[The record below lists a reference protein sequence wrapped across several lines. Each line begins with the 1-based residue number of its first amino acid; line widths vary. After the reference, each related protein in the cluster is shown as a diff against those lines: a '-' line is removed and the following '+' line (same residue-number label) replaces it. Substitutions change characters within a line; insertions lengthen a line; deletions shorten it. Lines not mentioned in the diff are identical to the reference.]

1 MKKKNAY
8 FDWKN
13 LQLRRGKR
21 PKRRMLK
28 STPHRGTV
36 RPKMPDARGDVVS
49 ALVNLG
55 YPKFS
60 AKAAAQKASGSDF
73 ESIFRSALGTMK
85 AKNPRVF
92 PGSLTGSEIS
102 ALRKLVTVKT
112 MATKKRERQQ
122 MNQMTHLHKSNA
134 VKHSPGCQFVS
145 TGRYTADC
153 PGCLKLARAFSKR
166 ERQEDKVGQ
175 RVRKPIGGSPYVIT
189 KVRKVNPDL
198 VEAIRPGDRVTI
210 WVPAGFGR
218 GGQEWSK
225 KSGRAVMRSS
235 GGGWVLNM
243 GGPHGTPGIA
253 SEENIVSVKKRNPK
267 KKKRSKS
274 RKGVMPAGL
283 RKYWAKKRAA
293 KAKRSNPK
301 KKRRTRRKNIR
312 GLHPV
317 ARLREYKRQRKGGS
331 SRKKSLRVALSSRNP
346 PRKRRVKIIKTN
358 LRKGTKAFRQ
368 FVAATRAKYGSARVL

>member
-1 MKKKNAY
+1 MKRKPNIY
-8 FDWKN
+8 FDRKSLGLKW
-13 LQLRRGKR
+13 GKR
-21 PKRRMLK
+21 PKRRARTM
-28 STPHRGTV
+28 PHRGTV
-36 RPKMPDARGDVVS
+36 RLKMPDVRNDVAS

-55 YPKFS
+55 YPKFAARS
-60 AKAAAQKASGSDF
+60 AAQMASGSDF
-73 ESIFRSALGTMK
+73 ESMFRSALGSVK

-92 PGSLTGSEIS
+92 PGNLSSSEIT
-102 ALRKLVTVKT
+102 ALRKLVRQKT
-112 MATKKRERQQ
+112 KANR
-122 MNQMTHLHKSNA
+122 
-134 VKHSPGCQFVS
+134 
-145 TGRYTADC
+145 
-153 PGCLKLARAFSKR
+153 
-166 ERQEDKVGQ
+166 
-175 RVRKPIGGSPYVIT
+175 
-189 KVRKVNPDL
+189 
-198 VEAIRPGDRVTI
+198 RPR
-210 WVPAGFGR
+210 R
-218 GGQEWSK
+218 G
-225 KSGRAVMRSS
+225 
-235 GGGWVLNM
+235 
-243 GGPHGTPGIA
+243 